1 MTEEDHAI
9 AWATDI
15 PQSSAKQV
23 LSEEKENMYTERFWL
38 GDNQYIVY
46 YGDGDGD
53 GGERPLPDVD
63 SPPRLRDEAQEAWNT
78 FRERLRDEAAQV
90 SFLKSGHLDGKTG
103 DEIAKILVTATPG
116 TWKEKWWKSPGGF
129 HRVRGNSAAASDAEL
144 RTIFIGNAPN
154 DYTDHTGSY
163 TSKDSTDFLAGAILA
178 AFLDYDPSVTYDMG
192 DITKLVWWRYREAR
206 RRCAEVTRLV
216 KARMAEMKREIDKER
231 RIIAARKRREKEEQQ
246 FKDLASRNPQT
257 FTYSAVRI
265 ERKSNE
271 SDIDWGKRCFNA
283 RMRVDQQK
291 KNAKVAEMPSEA
303 ALQRFKEWH
312 RPDYGDYGVDLA
324 AQGIRFSKK
333 PPSCLSGWEGRGTR
347 HKIPYCEMEDLLLCL
362 NEHGLGEKKGSARP
376 PSYLRPSGLSVT
388 ITVEIPKTNSEGFP
402 AQSRIGFSTTKR
414 RWSNLQGNDRTDS
427 TISMQIC
434 GVLLDGIG
442 IINGRPL
449 HFDLPHSLTLILPET
464 MSVRMMLPKEF
475 SKFEYL
481 NTSKT
486 HTLQKCR
493 RLPIGTKITNIKV
506 FTRSTHQLLEFI
518 GVTKSQAELA
528 DWRAERNASR
538 RTNVAWYYRPA
549 DPNTS
554 RPQRT
559 VESELERVRTA
570 KAAKAAADR
579 KAGLA
584 RRDASA
590 SDVDK
595 TMNKAQALLKR
606 YKDLHDKG
614 LISHEDYRVATE
626 RICKKMTD
634 ETFN

>member
-15 PQSSAKQV
+15 LQSSAKQV

-46 YGDGDGD
+46 YGDG
-53 GGERPLPDVD
+53 GERPLPDVD

-78 FRERLRDEAAQV
+78 FRERLRNEATQV

-178 AFLDYDPSVTYDMG
+178 TFLDFDPSVTYDMG

-216 KARMAEMKREIDKER
+216 KARIAERKREIDKER

-283 RMRVDQQK
+283 RMRVE
-291 KNAKVAEMPSEA
+291 NTFYVFHS
-303 ALQRFKEWH
+303 
-312 RPDYGDYGVDLA
+312 
-324 AQGIRFSKK
+324 
-333 PPSCLSGWEGRGTR
+333 
-347 HKIPYCEMEDLLLCL
+347 
-362 NEHGLGEKKGSARP
+362 
-376 PSYLRPSGLSVT
+376 
-388 ITVEIPKTNSEGFP
+388 
-402 AQSRIGFSTTKR
+402 
-414 RWSNLQGNDRTDS
+414 DS
-427 TISMQIC
+427 
-434 GVLLDGIG
+434 
-442 IINGRPL
+442 
-449 HFDLPHSLTLILPET
+449 
-464 MSVRMMLPKEF
+464 
-475 SKFEYL
+475 
-481 NTSKT
+481 
-486 HTLQKCR
+486 
-493 RLPIGTKITNIKV
+493 
-506 FTRSTHQLLEFI
+506 
-518 GVTKSQAELA
+518 
-528 DWRAERNASR
+528 
-538 RTNVAWYYRPA
+538 
-549 DPNTS
+549 
-554 RPQRT
+554 
-559 VESELERVRTA
+559 
-570 KAAKAAADR
+570 
-579 KAGLA
+579 
-584 RRDASA
+584 
-590 SDVDK
+590 
-595 TMNKAQALLKR
+595 
-606 YKDLHDKG
+606 
-614 LISHEDYRVATE
+614 
-626 RICKKMTD
+626 
-634 ETFN
+634 